1 MASNWTENILKVY
14 KETTAQ
20 APISHLAAG
29 DLVLLD
35 PLGEEAG
42 RVLGLDAGR
51 HDDGAALP
59 PVHRGGNLPPG
70 SQLQPSLAL

>member
-1 MASNWTENILKVY
+1 M
-14 KETTAQ
+14 
-20 APISHLAAG
+20 
-29 DLVLLD
+29 LLD

-70 SQLQPSLAL
+70 SQLQPSHALYQAMIGMIDSVVSYV